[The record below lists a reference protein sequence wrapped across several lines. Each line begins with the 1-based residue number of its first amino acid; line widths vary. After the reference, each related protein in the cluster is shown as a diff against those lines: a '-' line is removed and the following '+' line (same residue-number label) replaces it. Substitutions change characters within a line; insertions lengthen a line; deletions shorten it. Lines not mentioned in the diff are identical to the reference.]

1 MLADAAM
8 VFAVGGIS
16 GQVQFILDTPV
27 PAIEGKQAVF
37 VGLIDRKTGDATDDF
52 LGGFRSFGA
61 GAAHHED
68 LGGEGEVDSAGGDG
82 RGNDAAGVNPSTSFI
97 CGAMG

>member
-1 MLADAAM
+1 M
-8 VFAVGGIS
+8 
-16 GQVQFILDTPV
+16 

-37 VGLIDRKTGDATDDF
+37 VRLGDRKAGDAADGF
-52 LGGFRSFGA
+52 LGGFRPFGA

-68 LGGEGEVDSAGGDG
+68 LRGEGEVDPAGGDG
-82 RGNDAAGVNPSTSFI
+82 FGNDSTSVDAAAGFI